1 MSLQAL
7 KHTLVNEILTWI
19 VFLVLTAVLVALGV
33 NIHSATMS
41 WVLAAV
47 WLVLLVVV
55 YRWKYKH
62 L

>member
-19 VFLVLTAVLVALGV
+19 VFLVLTAVLVGLGV

-41 WVLAAV
+41 RVLAAV